1 MTSMQTVVAGSVEY
15 ITVTVTADVP
25 LSTQAVALSVDRG
38 VTWLD
43 CSWTGSP
50 DTTRKAR
57 TNTPLTFAASAKT
70 LPVLVRVENP
80 PETHIV
86 RAGSITVS

>member
-25 LSTQAVALSVDRG
+25 LSTQTVALSVDRG

-57 TNTPLTFAASAKT
+57 TNTPLTFAAGKT